1 MNEYEKLKLF
11 IYECGMTEEN
21 VNYTIDL
28 METCNVIDQSLL
40 IESVKNFVYI
50 VEKKTEESYRKKEF
64 KKYFDFISNNNN
76 PNTGSILIH
85 GKRYPVIFNSKY
97 PTVSVGE
104 SKTSKIDKIKNVIIL
119 KISMLKD
126 I

>member
-64 KKYFDFISNNNN
+64 KKYHNPKISIVTSIYNREKFI
-76 PNTGSILIH
+76 II
-85 GKRYPVIFNSKY
+85 
-97 PTVSVGE
+97 
-104 SKTSKIDKIKNVIIL
+104 IIL
-119 KISMLKD
+119 NSNKNHYKIYN
-126 I
+126 